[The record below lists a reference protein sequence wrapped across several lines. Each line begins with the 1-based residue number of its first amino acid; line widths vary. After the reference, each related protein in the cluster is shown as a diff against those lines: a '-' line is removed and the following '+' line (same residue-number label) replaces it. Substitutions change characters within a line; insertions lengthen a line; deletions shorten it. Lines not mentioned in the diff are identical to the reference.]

1 MENLYHLGY
10 SEKGILLQRTVRRP
24 RRGGEGVFMAKHTV
38 NTTYIVEDQENN
50 TYHYKKNGKAMIR
63 FFLMRGE
70 EDGQ

>member
-10 SEKGILLQRTVRRP
+10 SEKGILLQRAIRDP
-24 RRGGEGVFMAKHTV
+24 RGGGEGVFMAKHTV
-38 NTTYIVEDQENN
+38 NTTYLVEDQENN